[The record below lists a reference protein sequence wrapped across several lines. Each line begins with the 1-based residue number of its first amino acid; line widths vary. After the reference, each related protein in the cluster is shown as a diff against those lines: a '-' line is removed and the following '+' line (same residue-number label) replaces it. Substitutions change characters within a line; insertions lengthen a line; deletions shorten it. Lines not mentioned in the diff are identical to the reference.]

1 MLHYNYGERNQNTS
15 ALRRTGASWSQIAPA
30 PTPEE
35 DSPHED
41 EIGEYL
47 KLPQIANTGE
57 WAGLKW
63 WADNKKRF
71 PNLSRMARQYLGCPA
86 SSAGLPGVIGV
97 GGAPLLHR
105 RHRLLGQAQECEC
118 INAREHRLHEG
129 QPVGWAR

>member
-1 MLHYNYGERNQNTS
+1 MG
-15 ALRRTGASWSQIAPA
+15 GGAPA
-30 PTPEE
+30 PATED

-71 PNLSRMARQYLGCPA
+71 PNLARMARQYLGCPA
-86 SSAGLPGVIGV
+86 SSATVERLFSIV
-97 GGAPLLHR
+97 GIAFSDKRMSSTASTLESIAFTKVNL
-105 RHRLLGQAQECEC
+105 
-118 INAREHRLHEG
+118 
-129 QPVGWAR
+129 

>member
-86 SSAGLPGVIGV
+86 SSASVERLFSIV
-97 GGAPLLHR
+97 GIAFSDKRKSASASTL
-105 RHRLLGQAQECEC
+105 AS
-118 INAREHRLHEG
+118 IEHRLHEG